1 MAYSQK
7 YSSGPLPEGF
17 IREIQRTWTPE
28 EEAAAK
34 ARCREVQAQLREE
47 FRQMRAL
54 TPQDLSVIVR

>member
-1 MAYSQK
+1 MAYDQK
-7 YSSGPLPEGF
+7 YNSGPLPEDF
-17 IREIQRTWTPE
+17 IRESQREWVPE
-28 EEAAAK
+28 EDAAAT